1 MFLLVNFSLTH
12 MLLIVLFIY
21 LFIFFVLY
29 GVLNSFMFCILLTKE
44 FLMFIIRFTFKGVNL
59 YQDVVKSG
67 PHLAG
72 TSMLE
77 MA

>member
-12 MLLIVLFIY
+12 MFLIVLFIY
-21 LFIFFVLY
+21 LFIFVLY

-67 PHLAG
+67 SHLAG